1 MPTQIIKVPPST
13 TEQSIEITIPDT
25 IPYTAQ
31 VDIPNE
37 FSFVVKGTTA
47 PTNPVPPVV
56 VDPPPVAAGYTLTA
70 SEGYDSLNSL
80 TPNQIG
86 VTSEKASLAPYF
98 STTIT
103 KESPGAFRSIVP
115 AGGNNIS
122 QGQRSEQQYNDASHN
137 PVEGAVEYDVY
148 YEHAALPGNG
158 SSIQW
163 HPNNGGSA
171 LLFLHTLNLKFQVG
185 RSIDLKAGNVNNAIN
200 YYQTGTLKDIEPKR
214 WYKLR
219 WEFKWSTGTDG
230 YARLFIDGQLYYTF
244 TGRTQDADGQP
255 YVKIGQNRWNNLTG
269 DSVVYFDNVKFY
281 AKK

>member
-13 TEQSIEITIPDT
+13 TEQTIEINIPDAIT
-25 IPYTAQ
+25 YTAQ

-37 FSFVVKGTTA
+37 FSFIVKGTTI
-47 PTNPVPPVV
+47 PIPDVPPIK
-56 VDPPPVAAGYTLTA
+56 VDPPPVTGYKLTA
-70 SEGYDSLNSL
+70 QEGYDKLSDLSA
-80 TPNQIG
+80 NQIG

-103 KESPGAFRSIVP
+103 KDSPGSFRSVVP

-137 PVEGAVEYDVY
+137 PIEGAVDYDVY
-148 YEHAALPGNG
+148 YDHAALPGNG

-185 RSIDLKAGNVNNAIN
+185 RSIDLKNGDVKMAVN

-214 WYKLR
+214 WYHLR
-219 WEFKWSTGTDG
+219 WEFKWSTGNDG
-230 YARLFIDGQLYYTF
+230 YARLLIDGQIYYTF
-244 TGRTQDADGQP
+244 TGRTQDSDGQP
-255 YVKIGQNRWNNLTG
+255 YCKIGQNRWGNLTG
-269 DSVVYFDNVKFY
+269 DSVVYFDNVKIS
-281 AKK
+281 AKS